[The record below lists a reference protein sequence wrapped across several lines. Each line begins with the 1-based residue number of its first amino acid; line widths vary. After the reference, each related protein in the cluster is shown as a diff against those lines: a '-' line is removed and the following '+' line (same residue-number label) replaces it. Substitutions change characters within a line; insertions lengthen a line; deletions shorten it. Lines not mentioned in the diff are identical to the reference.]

1 MGRAS
6 QHFTVEQLDNLPLMK
21 KKSGKRN
28 FEKNYVMDFKTQVL
42 FVAVIQRKKRVKW
55 SHGVGCSKV
64 LKKPKIVD
72 IYEVSVLLCLPPSLG
87 SGTLLHNLY
96 FLHYFSQ
103 SRALC
108 VQKITRH
115 VK

>member
-42 FVAVIQRKKRVKW
+42 LICCRNLEKKK
-55 SHGVGCSKV
+55 S
-64 LKKPKIVD
+64 
-72 IYEVSVLLCLPPSLG
+72 
-87 SGTLLHNLY
+87 
-96 FLHYFSQ
+96 
-103 SRALC
+103 
-108 VQKITRH
+108 
-115 VK
+115 